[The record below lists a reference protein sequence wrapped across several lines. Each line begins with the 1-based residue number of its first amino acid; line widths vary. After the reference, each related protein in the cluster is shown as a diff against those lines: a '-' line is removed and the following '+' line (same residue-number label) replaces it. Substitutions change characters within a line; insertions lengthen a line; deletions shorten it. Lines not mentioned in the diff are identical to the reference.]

1 MTEQETLQFV
11 YDIIESEEK
20 RYIELNKDNPDI
32 LDGHECGLLLD
43 NLNNL
48 RNTIKKKYNEFRK
61 EYPLVTS
68 ETSDDELYDIMSKFI
83 PR

>member
-32 LDGHECGLLLD
+32 LDGYECELLLD

-48 RNTIKKKYNEFRK
+48 RNTIKKKYNEYRK